1 MGVYATIPVISVG
14 AATTPS
20 PTISLDR
27 STGLLQGQ
35 IVNVTGSGFAP
46 FTFGQITECSNA
58 PGQPTI
64 ASSGVDLPVS
74 CGSPNFS
81 IPAQLTT
88 NPFTSVSQNGV
99 LTGSIVVE
107 TGVLGP
113 PALGTDSAGNNA
125 AVDAVKYS
133 CPPTAAQTAAGV
145 TCVIAFAGAPVPP
158 SASGASPATFTSAPI
173 AFGTPITTSPS
184 LTASPSTGLAGNTV
198 VTLTGSG
205 FTPFSPGIVSE
216 CNLTPGEPTATY
228 SDPPMPVGCTSPTQQ
243 PIFFPPTPVPS
254 PTPSP
259 VSVSYSDTFTTD
271 SAGGLRTTFAIREGN
286 IGGSVQSSPYPCPPT
301 AAQQV
306 VGGHCSLIVDDA
318 AGESAS
324 QTIQI
329 TGPPPVATLSV
340 VPATGL
346 HGGDQVAVTG
356 SGLAPQA
363 AGAVVECNGTTGEPT
378 IAVDGIPAPVGCSN
392 PFASGALIGV
402 SGTGTFSTTFTI
414 GVGVLGPPVQG
425 LDSAGGN
432 AATDAAN
439 YPCPPTPAQV
449 AAGATCFIGFG
460 DLSGDSLSQP
470 ISIVP
475 SPPPPPPVPVPASSP
490 PIVRMAST
498 PDGGGYWLAASD
510 GGVFAYGDARFFGSA
525 GGTPL
530 QSPVVGMAATPDGG
544 GYWLVASDG
553 GMFAYGDAGFFGSSG
568 AQRLNQPIVGMAPT
582 PDGRGYWL
590 VASDG
595 GMFAYGDAGFFGSTG
610 AMVLNRPIVGMA
622 ATPDGKGYWL
632 VASDGGVFAFGDAAY
647 FGSTGAMTLNK
658 PIVGM
663 AATPDG
669 KGYWLVASDGGIF
682 AYGDAG
688 FFGSTGAMVL
698 NKPIVGMAATPDGKG
713 YWLAA
718 ADRGVFAYGD
728 AGFFGSR

>member
-1 MGVYATIPVISVG
+1 LVLTVVVATGAYSAIPVLSAG
-14 AATTPS
+14 AATATS
-20 PTISLDR
+20 PAISLDR

-35 IVNVTGSGFAP
+35 IVNVTGSGFSP
-46 FTFGQITECSNA
+46 FAFGELTECSNA

-64 ASSGVDLPVS
+64 MTNGAVLPVS
-74 CGSPNFS
+74 CASPNVS
-81 IPAQLTT
+81 TPVQLTT
-88 NPFTSVSQNGV
+88 NPFPSVSPTGV

-133 CPPTAAQTAAGV
+133 CPPTAAQAAQGV
-145 TCVIAFAGAPVPP
+145 GCVIAFAGEPSSAPDT
-158 SASGASPATFTSAPI
+158 APATLVSAPI
-173 AFGTPITTSPS
+173 AFGTPITTSPM
-184 LTASPSTGLAGNTV
+184 LQASPSTGLAADAI

-216 CNLTPGEPTATY
+216 CNVTPGEPTVAY
-228 SDPPMPVGCTSPTQQ
+228 ADPAMPVGCTSPYQQ
-243 PIFFPPTPVPS
+243 AFIPPSPVPS
-254 PTPSP
+254 PSP
-259 VSVSYSDTFTTD
+259 TQPPGTFTTN
-271 SAGGLRTTFAIREGN
+271 AVGGIQTSVSIREGN
-286 IGGSVQSSPYPCPPT
+286 IGGNVQSAAYPCPPT
-301 AAQQV
+301 PAQQAI
-306 VGGHCSLIVDDA
+306 GGNCSLIVDDA

-329 TGPPPVATLSV
+329 TGPLPVPALSV

-346 HGGDQVAVTG
+346 HGGDHVTVTG

-363 AGAVVECNGTTGEPT
+363 AGAVVECNSTPGEPT
-378 IAVDGIPAPVGCSN
+378 IDVDGIAVPVGCSN
-392 PFASGALIGV
+392 PFASGALVGV
-402 SGTGTFSTTFTI
+402 SDTGSFSTTMTI
-414 GVGVLGPPVQG
+414 GVGVLGPPAQG
-425 LDSAGGN
+425 QDSAGGN
-432 AATDAAN
+432 AGTDAAS

-449 AAGATCFIGFG
+449 AAGASSLIGFG
-460 DLSGDSLSQP
+460 DLSGESVFQS

-475 SPPPPPPVPVPASSP
+475 SPPPPTPLPVPASTP
-490 PIVRMAST
+490 PIVKVAPT

-510 GGVFAYGDARFFGSA
+510 GGVFAYGDAGFFGSA
-525 GGTPL
+525 GGVPL
-530 QSPVVGMAATPDGG
+530 QSPVVGMAATPDGR

-568 AQRLNQPIVGMAPT
+568 AQRLNKPIVAMAPT

-595 GMFAYGDAGFFGSTG
+595 GVFAYGDAGFFGSTG

-622 ATPDGKGYWL
+622 PTPDGGGYWL
-632 VASDGGVFAFGDAAY
+632 VASDGGV
-647 FGSTGAMTLNK
+647 
-658 PIVGM
+658 
-663 AATPDG
+663 
-669 KGYWLVASDGGIF
+669 F

-698 NKPIVGMAATPDGKG
+698 NRPIVGMAPTPDGKG
-713 YWLAA
+713 YWLVAS
-718 ADRGVFAYGD
+718 DRGVFAYGD